1 MRKIFEGLV
10 ARGRDDIAVV
20 GVGGVASGRDAFEHI
35 LCGASAVQV
44 GTCHWSEGAA
54 CFERI
59 ASELEAIMRAKGY
72 RSIAD
77 FRGKLRT
84 YEKGA
89 KFHAAGK
96 GSRAP
101 GPRAGP
107 ARPDAVHVV
116 LLLVIAA
123 LVARLAQLGF

>member
-1 MRKIFEGLV
+1 M
-10 ARGRDDIAVV
+10 
-20 GVGGVASGRDAFEHI
+20 
-35 LCGASAVQV
+35 QV

-96 GSRAP
+96 GGSATRAS
-101 GPRAGP
+101 GTRA
-107 ARPDAVHVV
+107 ATRPDAVHLVM
-116 LLLVIAA
+116 LLVIAA